1 MTSIAQ
7 STAELQDRFFDSI
20 EQSQTLVLEGV
31 KAWSDAA
38 GKLAPDVPAATLPP
52 LPADLPTPQ
61 ELVGAQFD
69 FAERLLA
76 TQREFVQQLA
86 AAIPAPARA

>member
-1 MTSIAQ
+1 MTSIPQ
-7 STAELQDRFFDSI
+7 STVELQDRFFDTI
-20 EQSQTLVLEGV
+20 KQSQAVVLEGV

-38 GKLAPDVPAATLPP
+38 GKLGPAVPAAALPP

-61 ELVGAQFD
+61 EIVRAQFD

-76 TQREFVQQLA
+76 TQREFVQELA